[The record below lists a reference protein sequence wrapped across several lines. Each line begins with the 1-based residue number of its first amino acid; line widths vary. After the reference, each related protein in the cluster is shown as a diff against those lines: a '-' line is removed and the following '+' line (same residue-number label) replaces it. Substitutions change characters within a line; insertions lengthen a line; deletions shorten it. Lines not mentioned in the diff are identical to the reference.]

1 MIDVKSDEFEYDKHM
16 LLDHIGFAAMYEQ
29 TAEECAELAQACLKM
44 ARLRRGENKP
54 HKPASVIID
63 NLSEEAADVLICL
76 EELGLTKEQDS
87 TVSAWFEAK
96 RRRMMERLAEEDN
109 NKD

>member
-1 MIDVKSDEFEYDKHM
+1 MIDVKGNDFEYDKHM
-16 LLDHIGFAAMYEQ
+16 LLYHIGFATMYEQ

-44 ARLRRGENKP
+44 ARLRHGENPP

-76 EELGLTKEQDS
+76 EELGLTREHDS